1 MNRTAYNMTIRSY
14 RGIMPKVTF
23 FHLPQEKRHLI
34 EGVAIQEFAENSLKS
49 ASVNTI
55 VNNSGIAKGS
65 FYQYFENMDDLYKHI
80 LNIAKERKMELIS
93 TLPLPANK
101 LDTFRYLQRL
111 LQIDL
116 AFELKYPLLAM
127 VERRHNFENPI
138 TSSIDPETGQRLSG
152 DGRFHA
158 FLSQGVFHDD
168 IATWVDTDLAAYVLG
183 VISQWLSAYLLERM
197 EQDSGKPVEVNLDV
211 SRDPHLQ
218 DLLQNLMDLLMAGM
232 ARDPQIRKDFFNK

>member
-1 MNRTAYNMTIRSY
+1 
-14 RGIMPKVTF
+14 MPKVTF

-93 TLPLPANK
+93 TLPLPANN

-183 VISQWLSAYLLERM
+183 VVSQWLSAYLLERM

>member
-1 MNRTAYNMTIRSY
+1 
-14 RGIMPKVTF
+14 MPKDTF
-23 FHLPQEKRHLI
+23 FHLPQEKRQLI
-34 EGVAIQEFAENSLKS
+34 EAVAIAEFAENSSKS
-49 ASVNTI
+49 ASVNAI

-65 FYQYFENMDDLYKHI
+65 FYQYFENMDDLYQYVLKI
-80 LNIAKERKMELIS
+80 IKDRKMELIS
-93 TLPLPANK
+93 TLPLPANN

-116 AFELKYPLLAM
+116 AFELRFPLLAK
-127 VERRHNFENPI
+127 VERRYYFENPV

-183 VISQWLSAYLLERM
+183 IVSRWLSPYLLERM
-197 EQDSGKPVEVNLDV
+197 EQDSGKPVDVNLDV
-211 SRDPHLQ
+211 SHDPQLQ
-218 DLLQNLMDLLMAGM
+218 DLLENLMDLLMAGM
-232 ARDPQIRKDFFNK
+232 ARDPQIRKDFYSK

>member
-1 MNRTAYNMTIRSY
+1 MTIRSY
-14 RGIMPKVTF
+14 RGKMPKDTF
-23 FHLPQEKRHLI
+23 FHLSQEKRQLI
-34 EGVAIQEFAENSLKS
+34 ENVAIAEFAENSLKS
-49 ASVNTI
+49 ASVNAI
-55 VNNSGIAKGS
+55 VNNSAIAKGS
-65 FYQYFENMDDLYKHI
+65 FYQYFENMDDLYKHVLGL
-80 LNIAKERKMELIS
+80 LNKQKIDLIS
-93 TLPLPANK
+93 ILPLPANN

-116 AFELKYPLLAM
+116 AFELKYPLLAK
-127 VERRHNFENPI
+127 VERRHNFENPV

-183 VISQWLSAYLLERM
+183 VVSRWLSPYLLERM
-197 EQDSGKPVEVNLDV
+197 EQDSGNSVDVNLDV
-211 SRDPHLQ
+211 SHDPHLQ

-232 ARDPQIRKDFFNK
+232 ARDPQIRKDFYSK

>member
-1 MNRTAYNMTIRSY
+1 
-14 RGIMPKVTF
+14 MPKDTF
-23 FHLPQEKRHLI
+23 FHLSQEKRHLI
-34 EGVAIQEFAENSLKS
+34 EAVAIEEFAENSLKS

-65 FYQYFENMDDLYKHI
+65 FYQYFENMDDLYKHVLSI
-80 LNIAKERKMELIS
+80 IKDRKMELIS
-93 TLPLPANK
+93 TLPLPANN

-116 AFELKYPLLAM
+116 AFELKYPLLAK
-127 VERRHNFENPI
+127 VERRHNFENPVI
-138 TSSIDPETGQRLSG
+138 SSIDPETGQRLSG

-183 VISQWLSAYLLERM
+183 VVSRWLSPYLLERM
-197 EQDSGKPVEVNLDV
+197 QQDSGNPVDINLDV
-211 SRDPHLQ
+211 SHDPHLQ

-232 ARDPQIRKDFFNK
+232 ARDPQIRKDFYSK

>member
-1 MNRTAYNMTIRSY
+1 
-14 RGIMPKVTF
+14 MPKETF
-23 FHLPQEKRHLI
+23 FRLPLEKRNLI
-34 EGVAIQEFAENSLKS
+34 EDVAIQEFAENSLQS
-49 ASVNTI
+49 ASVNAI
-55 VNNSGIAKGS
+55 VNNAGIAKGS
-65 FYQYFENMDDLYKHI
+65 FYQYFENMEDLYKHVLKLI
-80 LNIAKERKMELIS
+80 KDRKMELIS
-93 TLPLPANK
+93 TLPLPANN

-116 AFELKYPLLAM
+116 AFELKYPLLAK
-127 VERRHNFENPI
+127 VERRHNFENPV

-183 VISQWLSAYLLERM
+183 VVSRWLSPYLLERM
-197 EQDSGKPVEVNLDV
+197 EQDSGKPVEVNLDI
-211 SRDPHLQ
+211 SLDPHLQ

-232 ARDPQIRKDFFNK
+232 ARDPQIRKDFYIK

>member
-1 MNRTAYNMTIRSY
+1 
-14 RGIMPKVTF
+14 MPKDTF
-23 FHLPQEKRHLI
+23 FHLSQEKRHLI
-34 EGVAIQEFAENSLKS
+34 EAVAIEEFAENSLKS

-65 FYQYFENMDDLYKHI
+65 FYQYFENMDDLYKHVLSI
-80 LNIAKERKMELIS
+80 IKDRKMDLIS
-93 TLPLPANK
+93 TLPLPANN

-116 AFELKYPLLAM
+116 AFELKYPLLAK
-127 VERRHNFENPI
+127 VERRHNFENPVI
-138 TSSIDPETGQRLSG
+138 SSIDPETGQRLSG

-183 VISQWLSAYLLERM
+183 VVSRWLSPYLLERM
-197 EQDSGKPVEVNLDV
+197 QQDSGNPVDVNLDV
-211 SRDPHLQ
+211 SHDPHLQ

-232 ARDPQIRKDFFNK
+232 ARDPQIRKDFYSK